1 MKKLLGMFVSM
12 FIVSYSFAGPIV
24 ETYECTLN
32 DGKTMEDVNNMV
44 QVFSDLTKKA
54 GIADSYVAHVGFQQ
68 VPIKTNSVN
77 WIGISPSAVD
87 FGKAIDWFTDTADG
101 ASFAALYQS
110 VYTCENSFMTY
121 ITASS
126 SD

>member
-1 MKKLLGMFVSM
+1 MKKLLGLCVSM
-12 FIVSYSFAGPIV
+12 CVTSYSLAGPIV
-24 ETYECTLN
+24 ETFECTLN
-32 DGKTMEDVNNMV
+32 DGKTMEDVSNMV

-54 GIADSYVAHVGFQQ
+54 GIEDSYVAHVGFQQ

-87 FGKAIDWFTDTADG
+87 FGKAIDWFTSTEDG

-126 SD
+126 SN

>member
-1 MKKLLGMFVSM
+1 MKKLLGIFVSM

-44 QVFSDLTKKA
+44 KVFSDLTKKP

-87 FGKAIDWFTDTADG
+87 YGKAIDWFTDTADG

-110 VYTCENSFMTY
+110 VYTCENSFMTF